1 MLKNLPDFSNRLI
14 TWYLQN
20 KRSLPWRE
28 TRDPYLI
35 WLSEIMLQ
43 QTRVGQGL
51 PYYEKFV
58 AAYPTVFD
66 LANAK
71 ETEVL
76 KLWQGLGYYSR
87 ARNLHHTAQFIA
99 SDLKGKFPGTYKD
112 LLQLKGVGD
121 YTASAIASICFG
133 EPTAVV
139 DGNVYRVLSRVFGI
153 DTPINSSEGAKQFK
167 VLAQE
172 LIDPDQPGNYN
183 QALMEFGARQCVP
196 SSPDCGD
203 CIFSDRCW
211 ARQQKSVARLPVKIN
226 RTKIKVHHFNFIIP
240 LSNDDKTILQQR
252 IENGIW
258 KNLFQFPLID
268 TDKPLHTPSLLK
280 DPGFQELTS
289 GWTVESLDR
298 FNEKPLLHKLSHK
311 DLYITFWIVRV
322 SNLPEGAISF
332 SEVAMYPV
340 PVVLGRFIS
349 DFAPFQQ

>member
-1 MLKNLPDFSNRLI
+1 MLKILPGFSNRLI
-14 TWYLQN
+14 SWYLQN
-20 KRSLPWRE
+20 GRSLPWRE
-28 TRDPYLI
+28 TKDPYLI
-35 WLSEIMLQ
+35 WLSEIILQ
-43 QTRVGQGL
+43 QTRVAQGL

-87 ARNLHHTAQFIA
+87 ARNLHHTAQYIA
-99 SDLKGKFPGTYKD
+99 SELNGEFPGTYKD

-121 YTASAIASICFG
+121 YTAAAIASICYQ
-133 EPTAVV
+133 ESTAVV

-153 DTPINSSEGAKQFK
+153 DTPINSSLGAKQFK

-172 LIDPDQPGNYN
+172 LIDRDQPGTYN

-196 SSPDCGD
+196 SAPDCGD
-203 CIFSDRCW
+203 CIFSDPCW
-211 ARQQKSVARLPVKIN
+211 AREQKSVARLPVKIN
-226 RTKIKVHHFNFIIP
+226 RTKIRVHHFNFIIP
-240 LSNDDKTILQQR
+240 LSNDGKTILHQR
-252 IENGIW
+252 IESGIW

-268 TDKPLHTPSLLK
+268 TDKPLNTGLILK
-280 DPGFQELTS
+280 DPGFQEITS
-289 GWTVESLDR
+289 SWTVESLDR
-298 FNEKPLLHKLSHK
+298 FNEKPLRHKLSHK

-322 SNLPEGAISF
+322 AILPEEAISF
-332 SEVAMYPV
+332 SEVAQHPV
-340 PVVLGRFIS
+340 SVVLGRFIS